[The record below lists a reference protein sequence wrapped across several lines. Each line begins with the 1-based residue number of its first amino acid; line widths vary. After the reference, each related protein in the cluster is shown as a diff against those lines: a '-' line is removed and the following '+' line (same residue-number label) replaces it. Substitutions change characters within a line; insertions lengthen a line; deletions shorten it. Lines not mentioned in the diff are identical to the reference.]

1 MSKKIASLKN
11 VMLLIKDVPK
21 SVKFYSEGLGMTVNH
36 STEHWAELQSG
47 HMKVCLN
54 KVEGEAS
61 STTGYSPFL
70 CFDVNEMDKT
80 IYKLLEMGAILDG
93 PIKYPSHGK
102 VAALRSPDGHMI
114 GLFEENQ
121 SN

>member
-1 MSKKIASLKN
+1 
-11 VMLLIKDVPK
+11 
-21 SVKFYSEGLGMTVNH
+21 
-36 STEHWAELQSG
+36 
-47 HMKVCLN
+47 
-54 KVEGEAS
+54 
-61 STTGYSPFL
+61 
-70 CFDVNEMDKT
+70 MDKT